1 MYPAEIRSTGLAVN
15 SFGAR
20 VAGILSPW
28 VLSLVGV
35 KSWLPGAIFTVLGV
49 VSGSLAFLLP
59 ETLDQP
65 LLTTLDEA
73 EKFYQGESGDDL
85 KQGGIG
91 VDGCVDVGV
100 ENTGFG

>member
-1 MYPAEIRSTGLAVN
+1 MN

-28 VLSLVGV
+28 VLSLVNV
-35 KSWLPGAIFTVLGV
+35 QSWLPGAIFTVLGV
-49 VSGSLAFLLP
+49 VSGGLAFLLP

-73 EKFYQGESGDDL
+73 ESWYQKNSENGQKSGF
-85 KQGGIG
+85 
-91 VDGCVDVGV
+91 
-100 ENTGFG
+100 ENQNFEH